1 MKRIFILLLTILPL
15 ISSTARAEKDRPI
28 TFEQLPQKA
37 QQFIQKYFAEEKI
50 AFAKSERDFFEI
62 DYLVVFTSGKKIEF
76 LRSGD
81 WEKVDCRY
89 SAVPTELIPAQI
101 TNKIKELY
109 PEATVTVIDRGKYDI
124 ETKLNN
130 GLELTFDLKYNLLDI
145 DN

>member
-50 AFAKSERDFFEI
+50 AFAKSERDFFEM

-81 WEKVDCRY
+81 WEKVDCRRRSDRTDSCPDHKQDQRTLSGSNRY
-89 SAVPTELIPAQI
+89 RYRSGQI
-101 TNKIKELY
+101 RYRDQTQ
-109 PEATVTVIDRGKYDI
+109 
-124 ETKLNN
+124 
-130 GLELTFDLKYNLLDI
+130 
-145 DN
+145 

>member
-50 AFAKSERDFFEI
+50 AFAKSERDFFEM

-89 SAVPTELIPAQI
+89 SAVPAELV
-101 TNKIKELY
+101 
-109 PEATVTVIDRGKYDI
+109 PEAIANKVKEMYPDAIICVIDKENNYTEVD
-124 ETKLNN
+124 LNN
-130 GLELTFDLKYNLLDI
+130 GLDLKFDKKYNLIAI
-145 DN
+145 DD